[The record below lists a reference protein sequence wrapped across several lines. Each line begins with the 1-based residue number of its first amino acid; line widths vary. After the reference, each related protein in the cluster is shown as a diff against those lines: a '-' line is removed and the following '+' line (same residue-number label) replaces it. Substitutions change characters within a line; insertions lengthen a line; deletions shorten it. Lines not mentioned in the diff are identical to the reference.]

1 MNETGRRRDFVGY
14 GNSPPAAE
22 WPNGARVAIN
32 VVINYEEGS
41 EPSSPDSDAASEA
54 GLTEGGGGGPR
65 SEGNGAVSYWN
76 RMKRGWKWQASVRSA
91 DLHPASPFAFA

>member
-65 SEGNGAVSYWN
+65 SEGNGAVS
-76 RMKRGWKWQASVRSA
+76 
-91 DLHPASPFAFA
+91 H